1 MRDIRHPLDVR
12 DFATT
17 LRPFEEAEMLAS
29 RAYVEP
35 AFYAL
40 EVERIFRREWIS
52 VGRVEQI
59 PNPGDYF
66 TIDLF
71 GEPLLIVRGD
81 DTRVRALSSVCRHRA
96 MPVVEGTGSLQSFQ
110 CPYHLWTYAL
120 DGRLIGA
127 PGMER
132 TPGFRRED
140 CRLPQIRTEIW
151 EGWIFINFDSAAPA
165 LAPALE
171 PLRRR
176 LEGVRLSEY
185 RMTEPLVYDSP
196 WNWKV
201 FVDNFME
208 SYHHMGIHADT
219 LNPIAPALGTWAEDL
234 SGPYAVLHNPMA
246 DGVAAGADTAGD
258 SRYPDEF
265 RASAF
270 MVVCVWPFHLFAFT
284 SDSMQYA
291 QLIPTGPHHMTLKFF
306 QCVPAEERDDPSQ
319 VEKIEAG
326 RAFLDAINRQ
336 DIVANLGVMKGHHSA
351 LARPG
356 RYAFQERALWQFH
369 RWVLSRVF
377 PEGGHA

>member
-1 MRDIRHPLDVR
+1 MEIGSQPLHIR
-12 DFATT
+12 DFAAT
-17 LRPFEEAEMLAS
+17 LRRFEEAEVLAS
-29 RAYVEP
+29 RAYADP

-40 EVERIFRREWIS
+40 EVKRIFRHEWIS
-52 VGRVEQI
+52 VGRLEQI

-66 TIDLF
+66 TLDLF
-71 GEPLLIVRGD
+71 GEPLLIVRCD
-81 DTRVRALSSVCRHRA
+81 DTQVRALSRVCRHRA
-96 MPVVEGTGSLQSFQ
+96 MPVAEGAGNLRSFQ
-110 CPYHLWTYAL
+110 CPYHLWTYSL

-132 TPGFRRED
+132 MPNFRRQD
-140 CRLPQIRTEIW
+140 CRLPQLRTEIW
-151 EGWIFINFDSAAPA
+151 EGWIFINFDSGAPA

-176 LEGVRLSEY
+176 LEVVRLADY
-185 RMTEPLVYDSP
+185 RMTGTLVYDSP

-234 SGPYAVLHNPMA
+234 SGPYAILHNPIP
-246 DGVAAGADTAGD
+246 DGVPGGAETGD
-258 SRYPDEF
+258 PSRYPEEF

-270 MVVCVWPFHLFAFT
+270 MVVGVWPFHLFAFT

-291 QLIPTGPHHMTLKFF
+291 QMIPNGPQHMTLKFF
-306 QCVPAEERDDPSQ
+306 QCVPAEVRDDPAAS
-319 VEKIEAG
+319 EHIEAD
-326 RAFLDAINRQ
+326 RAFLDTINRQ
-336 DIVANLGVMKGHHSA
+336 DTAANLGVMKGHRSE
-351 LARPG
+351 LTTPG

-377 PEGGHA
+377 PEGARE